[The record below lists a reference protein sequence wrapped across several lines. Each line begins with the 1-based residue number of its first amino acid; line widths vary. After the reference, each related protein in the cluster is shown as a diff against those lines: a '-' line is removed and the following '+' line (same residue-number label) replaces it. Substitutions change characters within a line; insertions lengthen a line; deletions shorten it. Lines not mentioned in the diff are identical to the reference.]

1 MNARAATLLV
11 VGEGRRNDALA
22 EELILD
28 GFLLRRAEETGVVKT
43 RFAEDDTDLIVF
55 GPTRDRAASL
65 AVLRSL
71 RADELGPHVNPDVR
85 VLWVT
90 TSEDVAETLR
100 AFSAGADDVLR
111 TPWEYAELLAR
122 VGALLRRGRIDRTD
136 LIRFGVLE
144 IDTQACRAS
153 VGSIPVPLRRMEYAL
168 LAHLA
173 RHPHRVYTQD
183 ELMRD
188 VWGYRSA
195 GATRT
200 LHSHASRLRRALA
213 RAGAEGLIPNVRSIG
228 YRLAPEGHSA
238 PDEIGD

>member
-1 MNARAATLLV
+1 MTYSEPL
-11 VGEGRRNDALA
+11 GSTQSCWLA
-22 EELILD
+22 WAH
-28 GFLLRRAEETGVVKT
+28 F
-43 RFAEDDTDLIVF
+43 
-55 GPTRDRAASL
+55 
-65 AVLRSL
+65 
-71 RADELGPHVNPDVR
+71 
-85 VLWVT
+85 
-90 TSEDVAETLR
+90 
-100 AFSAGADDVLR
+100 
-111 TPWEYAELLAR
+111 Y
-122 VGALLRRGRIDRTD
+122 VGAGSTAPD

-153 VGSIPVPLRRMEYAL
+153 VGSVAVPLRRMEYAL

-213 RAGAEGLIPNVRSIG
+213 RAGAEGLIPQRAEHRLPPRPRRPQRAGPRKATSECGRVLPIIARCACIG
-228 YRLAPEGHSA
+228 IGPRPASQRAGAPEG
-238 PDEIGD
+238 E

>member
-1 MNARAATLLV
+1 M
-11 VGEGRRNDALA
+11 RR
-22 EELILD
+22 
-28 GFLLRRAEETGVVKT
+28 R
-43 RFAEDDTDLIVF
+43 RFALSPQVPMTYSEPPGSTQSCWL
-55 GPTRDRAASL
+55 AS
-65 AVLRSL
+65 A
-71 RADELGPHVNPDVR
+71 H
-85 VLWVT
+85 
-90 TSEDVAETLR
+90 
-100 AFSAGADDVLR
+100 FYAGAGS
-111 TPWEYAELLAR
+111 TAP
-122 VGALLRRGRIDRTD
+122 T
-136 LIRFGVLE
+136 

-153 VGSIPVPLRRMEYAL
+153 VGSVAVPLRRMEYAL

-238 PDEIGD
+238 PDEEGD